1 MSKSIKILFTLLLTI
16 MLSGCFIQTP
26 SNEDYINIEEL
37 YNENKDVIDSVIANM
52 DIKEHSKRENFEY
65 VSNEVFLDNKF
76 QFSNFKKFDGVRF
89 KYEKIMYCYSNK
101 IVALMFEMKNEQ
113 AAKEACKKYKSVN
126 PNNPIFYEKNVVYF
140 DSVAYNLMMKNYYV
154 EDNNYVTL
162 DGNTFLT
169 NLSNN
174 EIIYIPN
181 VEEITEESCA
191 FHTNIKKIY
200 MNTNLEKINYGAFY
214 GCYNLE
220 NVYLNDEL
228 KQIDMFA
235 FYRCYSLKY
244 VVIPKSVEII
254 EKHTFSHGTIYCEAL
269 EKPEGWD
276 ENFAHY
282 QAKIYWGNEWEYNE
296 EGIPV
301 LKNS

>member
-1 MSKSIKILFTLLLTI
+1 MSKSIKILFILLLTI

-37 YNENKDVIDSVIANM
+37 YNENKDVIDSVIANI
-52 DIKEHSKRENFEY
+52 DTKEHSKRENFEY

-76 QFSNFKKFDGVRF
+76 QLSNFKKFDGVRF

-140 DSVAYNLMMKNYYV
+140 DSVVYNLMMKNYYV

-181 VEEITEESCA
+181 VEEITEESCT

-220 NVYLNDEL
+220 NVYLNDGL

-301 LKNS
+301 LKK

>member
-1 MSKSIKILFTLLLTI
+1 MSKSIKILFILLLTI

-37 YNENKDVIDSVIANM
+37 YNENKDIIDSVIANM

-65 VSNEVFLDNKF
+65 ISNEVFLDNKF
-76 QFSNFKKFDGVRF
+76 QLSNFKKFDGVRF

-191 FHTNIKKIY
+191 FHTNINKIY

-220 NVYLNDEL
+220 NVYLNDGL

-301 LKNS
+301 LKK

>member
-1 MSKSIKILFTLLLTI
+1 M
-16 MLSGCFIQTP
+16 
-26 SNEDYINIEEL
+26 
-37 YNENKDVIDSVIANM
+37 
-52 DIKEHSKRENFEY
+52 
-65 VSNEVFLDNKF
+65 
-76 QFSNFKKFDGVRF
+76 KK
-89 KYEKIMYCYSNK
+89 
-101 IVALMFEMKNEQ
+101 EQ

-140 DSVAYNLMMKNYYV
+140 DSVVYNLMMKNYYV

-181 VEEITEESCA
+181 VEEITEESCT

-228 KQIDMFA
+228 KEIDMFA